1 MRRKTISHLVHKII
15 LLANYIGSSNVSF
28 GGKLY
33 TFLSNQNENFNIHNN
48 TPNIYQHKFLNKA
61 IKH

>member
-1 MRRKTISHLVHKII
+1 MRRKTISHLVNISV
-15 LLANYIGSSNVSF
+15 LPANYNVSF